1 MFVLEGLEV
10 KTILKYAIHSYR
22 QCPPK
27 ENKGKT
33 SSTNHKVSAMCAHF
47 RELAKNWSYRSH
59 LVYHSKVK
67 VILLIMELDIQISS
81 KENLSCVYTFF
92 FFLKISKAMKA
103 VTTATEQIWF
113 FFRLTILL
121 IHSQLRKTYAFVVV
135 QIFQYKK
142 RQASTKCSS
151 V

>member
-92 FFLKISKAMKA
+92 FFSKNKQGYEGCNYSNW
-103 VTTATEQIWF
+103 TNLIF
-113 FFRLTILL
+113 FQTHYIVNTFTIKENLCFCCC
-121 IHSQLRKTYAFVVV
+121 SNFSV
-135 QIFQYKK
+135 QKET
-142 RQASTKCSS
+142 S
-151 V
+151 